1 MTTKNSV
8 FTTVDVIRR
17 WTQRQLHSPS
27 APTQSLRGILV
38 GGPLGEP
45 LWWPPRLRRRC
56 SPPERLL
63 KNSKLPKPYSVILVE
78 PWGADYA
85 SDK

>member
-45 LWWPPRLRRRC
+45 LRWPSSRRRC
-56 SPPERLL
+56 WLERLL